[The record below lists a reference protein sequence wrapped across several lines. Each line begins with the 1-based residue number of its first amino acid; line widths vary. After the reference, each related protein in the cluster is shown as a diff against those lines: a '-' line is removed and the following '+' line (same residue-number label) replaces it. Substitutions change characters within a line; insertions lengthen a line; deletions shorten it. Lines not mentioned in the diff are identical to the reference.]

1 MKQAFY
7 KIMICL
13 IGLSIFFLESCVN
26 QFLDNPDKSVLTDQT
41 QWSNEA
47 TADLFLNDIYHNLPD
62 CQNQPDNMDNFTDY
76 AAQHF
81 YYTSYNWKQ
90 GIVNPNTTY
99 FGVLGWSSWT
109 IRRI

>member
-7 KIMICL
+7 KIMIYL

-47 TADLFLNDIYHNLPD
+47 TADLFLNDIYHNLP
-62 CQNQPDNMDNFTDY
+62 
-76 AAQHF
+76 
-81 YYTSYNWKQ
+81 
-90 GIVNPNTTY
+90 IVRISLTIWIISLIMPLSIFITLHIT
-99 FGVLGWSSWT
+99 GSRVL
-109 IRRI
+109 